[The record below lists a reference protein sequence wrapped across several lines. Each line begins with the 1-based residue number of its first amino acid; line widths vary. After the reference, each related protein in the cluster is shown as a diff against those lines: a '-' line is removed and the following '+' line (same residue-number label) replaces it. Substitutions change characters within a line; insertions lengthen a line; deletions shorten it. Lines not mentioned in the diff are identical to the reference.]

1 MEKKVRRPQRG
12 DLVTHVLMDDTWVG
26 VVLRV
31 ETFKTGNEDVSDSKA
46 LVHINSDH
54 SFSSHYREK
63 KSREVKTNKIGWV
76 DTTFLKILS
85 EGAEDEI

>member
-1 MEKKVRRPQRG
+1 MGKRIREPLRG
-12 DLVTHVLMDDTWVG
+12 DLVTHILMDDNWVG

-31 ETFKTGNEDVSDSKA
+31 ETFKIGSEGVSDSKA

-54 SFSSHYREK
+54 SFSSQYREK
-63 KSREVKTNKIGWV
+63 KGSEVKTNKIGWV